1 MPAGNF
7 NTGCSYIMTA
17 FWSNVISISLVVDSR
32 FWFQNMDIKVF
43 DMHGK
48 FGTFKKLKLLVI
60 DLGRLMHLQWNEVPV

>member
-1 MPAGNF
+1 MLFP
-7 NTGCSYIMTA
+7 YPWLLI
-17 FWSNVISISLVVDSR
+17 VD

-60 DLGRLMHLQWNEVPV
+60 DHGRLMHLQWNEVPV